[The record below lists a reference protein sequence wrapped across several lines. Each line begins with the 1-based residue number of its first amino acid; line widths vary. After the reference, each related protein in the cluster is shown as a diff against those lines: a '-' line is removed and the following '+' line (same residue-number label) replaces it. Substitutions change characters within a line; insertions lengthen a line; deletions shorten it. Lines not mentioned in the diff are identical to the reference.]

1 MAGHL
6 MPFAAFLVKPKP
18 GAAALLKIVLNP
30 GRFDSSPTAKN
41 AIARHHKI
49 VTRYHCPAN
58 VRSVVLSP
66 PTPLPSNT

>member
-30 GRFDSSPTAKN
+30 GRS
-41 AIARHHKI
+41 IR
-49 VTRYHCPAN
+49 
-58 VRSVVLSP
+58 VR
-66 PTPLPSNT
+66 PLKTQ